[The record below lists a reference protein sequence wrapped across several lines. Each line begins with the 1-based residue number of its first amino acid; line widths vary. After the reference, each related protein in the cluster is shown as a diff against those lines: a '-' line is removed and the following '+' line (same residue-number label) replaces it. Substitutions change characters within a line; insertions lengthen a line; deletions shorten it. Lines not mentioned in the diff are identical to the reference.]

1 MPYSIP
7 WQVRLLWASLPFT
20 CGGTLISPRHVMT
33 AAHCMPTEGV
43 VVGEHFA
50 QNASDGTNHEICR
63 YRNHPLYNAT
73 NEINFIY
80 KYDFSI
86 LHLTKPVEIGPRAVP
101 ACLPTSRHGGDFL
114 AGKIL
119 TTSGW
124 GTTMNETH
132 DRSKLR
138 FVKVPGVTNAECQK
152 LYSADP
158 EYNRT
163 IHAVELCA
171 GDTDVGGIDACGG
184 DSGGNI

>member
-7 WQVRLLWASLPFT
+7 WQVRVLYS

-33 AAHCMPTEGV
+33 AAHCYAMGVV
-43 VVGEHFA
+43 VVGEHFT
-50 QNASDGTNHEICR
+50 QNYTDGTNHEICR
-63 YRNHPLYNAT
+63 QSNHPLYSAT
-73 NEINFIY
+73 NNQ
-80 KYDFSI
+80 YDFSI
-86 LHLTKPVEIGPRAVP
+86 LHLKKPVEIGPRAVP

-124 GTTMNETH
+124 GRTLNETH

-158 EYNRT
+158 EYIRT
-163 IHAVELCA
+163 IHDVELCA
-171 GDTDVGGIDACGG
+171 GDTKAGGIGQCQG

>member
-7 WQVRLLWASLPFT
+7 WQVRLLYLG

-33 AAHCMPTEGV
+33 AAHCIGDTSPTV
-43 VVGEHFA
+43 VVGEHFT

-63 YRNHPLYNAT
+63 YKNHPLYNVLQA
-73 NEINFIY
+73 

-86 LHLTKPVEIGPRAVP
+86 LHLKEPVEFGPRAVP
-101 ACLPTSRHGGDFL
+101 ACLPTLRHGGDFL

-124 GTTMNETH
+124 GATRNETH

-138 FVKVPGVTNAECQK
+138 FVKVPGITNAECLK
-152 LYSADP
+152 LYSAVPIRGNISSDQ
-158 EYNRT
+158 
-163 IHAVELCA
+163 LCA
-171 GDTDVGGIDACGG
+171 GDTNAGGIDACQG

>member
-7 WQVRLLWASLPFT
+7 WQVRLTVTPS

-33 AAHCMPTEGV
+33 AAHCPLPNTEV

-50 QNASDGTNHEICR
+50 RNDSDGIIHETCR
-63 YRNHPLYNAT
+63 YKDHPLYKQIT
-73 NEINFIY
+73 RTS
-80 KYDFSI
+80 YDFSI
-86 LHLTKPVEIGPRAVP
+86 LHLKTPVEFGPRAVP

-124 GTTMNETH
+124 GKTLNETH

-138 FVKVPGVTNAECQK
+138 FVKVPGVTNAECLK
-152 LYSADP
+152 LYSASPGIRKNISADQ
-158 EYNRT
+158 
-163 IHAVELCA
+163 LCA
-171 GDTDVGGIDACGG
+171 GGDGGGDCQG

>member
-7 WQVRLLWASLPFT
+7 WQVRVLYS

-33 AAHCMPTEGV
+33 AAHCYAMGVV
-43 VVGEHFA
+43 VVGEHFT
-50 QNASDGTNHEICR
+50 QNYTDGTNHEICR

-73 NEINFIY
+73 AA

-86 LHLTKPVEIGPRAVP
+86 LHLKEPVEFGPRAVP

-124 GTTMNETH
+124 GGTRNETH
-132 DRSKLR
+132 DRTKLR
-138 FVKVPGVTNAECQK
+138 FVKVPGVTNAECLK
-152 LYSADP
+152 LYSAVPIRGNISADQ
-158 EYNRT
+158 
-163 IHAVELCA
+163 LCA
-171 GDTDVGGIDACGG
+171 GDTNAGGIDACQG

>member
-1 MPYSIP
+1 MGGLEAVPYSIP
-7 WQVRLLWASLPFT
+7 WQVRLT
-20 CGGTLISPRHVMT
+20 TGCGGTLISPRHVMT
-33 AAHCMPTEGV
+33 AAHCPLPNTEV

-50 QNASDGTNHEICR
+50 RNDSDGIIHETCR
-63 YRNHPLYNAT
+63 YKDHPLYKQITRTA
-73 NEINFIY
+73 
-80 KYDFSI
+80 YDFSI
-86 LHLTKPVEIGPRAVP
+86 LHLKTPVEFGPRAVP

-124 GTTMNETH
+124 GKTLNETH

-171 GDTDVGGIDACGG
+171 GDTDAGGIDACQG

>member
-7 WQVRLLWASLPFT
+7 WQVRLAQRG

-33 AAHCMPTEGV
+33 AAHCVPTDVPCVECELDV

-50 QNASDGTNHEICR
+50 RNDSDGTIHDICR
-63 YRNHPLYNAT
+63 YENHPLYNAS
-73 NEINFIY
+73 Y
-80 KYDFSI
+80 AKYDFSI
-86 LHLTKPVEIGPRAVP
+86 LHLKEPVEFGPRSVP
-101 ACLPTSRHGGDFL
+101 ACLPTSRHGGEFL

-124 GTTMNETH
+124 GETRNVTH
-132 DRSKLR
+132 DRNRLR
-138 FVKVPGVTNAECQK
+138 FVKVPGVTNAECRK

-158 EYNRT
+158 EYIRT
-163 IHAVELCA
+163 ILDVELCA
-171 GDTDVGGIDACGG
+171 GDTNAGGISACRG

>member
-7 WQVRLLWASLPFT
+7 WQVRLLYLG

-33 AAHCMPTEGV
+33 AAHCIGDTSPTPTV
-43 VVGEHFA
+43 VVGEHFT
-50 QNASDGTNHEICR
+50 QNASDGTDHEICR

-73 NEINFIY
+73 AA

-86 LHLTKPVEIGPRAVP
+86 LHLKEPVEFGPRAVP

-114 AGKIL
+114 AGKTL

-124 GTTMNETH
+124 GATRNETH
-132 DRSKLR
+132 DRTKLR
-138 FVKVPGVTNAECQK
+138 FVKVPGVTNAECRK

-158 EYNRT
+158 EYIRT
-163 IHAVELCA
+163 ILDVEICA
-171 GDTDVGGIDACGG
+171 GDTNAGGISACQG